1 MNIQRITAIFEKDLK
16 DFMKNSM
23 LVFLP
28 FLPIFMA
35 FIFSKTGENLE
46 ETLPFIMVYV
56 VIGVA
61 YGGVTSNFIMYSMA
75 EEKEK
80 NTLRGLMLSPA
91 SFIDIIVGKSLVAA
105 FITFISLFV
114 SLFIIGI
121 DPYLNAKTLLGLL
134 ILFFFFLFL
143 GITVGL
149 FVKTVGITTVY
160 MMPIL
165 FIFGMT
171 PMFTDLFSNQN
182 GLSMKIIQ
190 KFPIPQLIKMEE
202 TGTWQPLGIVLIW
215 TVVAGILMYITFQKA
230 KADD

>member
-1 MNIQRITAIFEKDLK
+1 
-16 DFMKNSM
+16 
-23 LVFLP
+23 
-28 FLPIFMA
+28 FMA

-46 ETLPFIMVYV
+46 ETLSAFLVYV

-61 YGGVTSNFIMYSMA
+61 FAGVTCNCIMFSMA

-91 SFIDIIVGKSLVAA
+91 SFLDVIIGKSLVASL
-105 FITFISLFV
+105 ITFISLFV
-114 SLFIIGI
+114 SLFIMGI

-134 ILFFFFLFL
+134 TLFFFFLFL

-149 FVKTVGITTVY
+149 FVKTVGITTAY

-165 FIFGMT
+165 FIFVMT
-171 PMFTDLFSNQN
+171 TMFEQIFSNKN
-182 GLSMKIIQ
+182 GLSMQIIE

-215 TVVAGILMYITFQKA
+215 TVVAGILMFITFQKA
-230 KADD
+230 RT

>member
-1 MNIQRITAIFEKDLK
+1 L
-16 DFMKNSM
+16 
-23 LVFLP
+23 FL
-28 FLPIFMA
+28 
-35 FIFSKTGENLE
+35 FSVLLEFCVSLILCETRENPE
-46 ETLPFIMVYV
+46 ETLPVFFVYV

-143 GITVGL
+143 CITVGL
-149 FVKTVGITTVY
+149 FVKTVGITTAY